1 MLYDLIG
8 VSKNDFDNFIEN
20 INSVVIK
27 EGTHWKHVN
36 PSSHN
41 SVSIK
46 FDKYFEDQFKNVISA
61 SSPKQGAFCGKSI
74 IQLLAPHS
82 SKKYVLT
89 LDIKNFFGSINFHKV
104 QECTKDHSSLQL
116 YSDIIHDFYFGGD
129 DQLRRGLK
137 GSAAIA
143 EVVGLKIDHLI
154 RKIIYSNKEYSNKDL
169 VYSRYYD
176 DIIISGDS
184 FGALRSVASV
194 LAKSIYKEL
203 GLLLNPKKTRLR
215 ILHGSK
221 ILGLRFHDR
230 DITVPQSLKHKLRAI
245 MYEYSSANYDE
256 SDYESVRDAKR
267 HVGQII
273 GTLRYI
279 INFTSANVSRYED
292 WLADFYEELDRLEEI
307 RKDLAQ
313 YYDDEKGIYFD
324 M

>member
-1 MLYDLIG
+1 MLHDLIG
-8 VSKNDFDNFIEN
+8 VSKNDFDNFIGN

-27 EGTHWKHVN
+27 EGAHWKHVN
-36 PSSHN
+36 PSPHD

-74 IQLLAPHS
+74 IQLLEPHS

-116 YSDIIHDFYFGGD
+116 YSDIIHIFYFGGD

-143 EVVGLKIDHLI
+143 EVVGLRIDHLI
-154 RKIIYSNKEYSNKDL
+154 QKIIYSSNKDL

-176 DIIISGDS
+176 DIVISGDS
-184 FGALRSVASV
+184 FGDLRSVASV
-194 LAKSIYKEL
+194 LAKSIYEEL

-221 ILGLRFHDR
+221 ILGLRFHGGG
-230 DITVPQSLKHKLRAI
+230 ITVPQSLRLITMSRI
-245 MYEYSSANYDE
+245 MN
-256 SDYESVRDAKR
+256 
-267 HVGQII
+267 
-273 GTLRYI
+273 L
-279 INFTSANVSRYED
+279 
-292 WLADFYEELDRLEEI
+292 
-307 RKDLAQ
+307 
-313 YYDDEKGIYFD
+313 
-324 M
+324 

>member
-116 YSDIIHDFYFGGD
+116 YSDIIHIFYFGGD

-143 EVVGLKIDHLI
+143 EVVGLRIDHLI
-154 RKIIYSNKEYSNKDL
+154 QKIIYSSNKDL

-176 DIIISGDS
+176 DIVISGDS
-184 FGALRSVASV
+184 FGDLRSVASV
-194 LAKSIYKEL
+194 LAKSIYEEL

-221 ILGLRFHDR
+221 ILGLRFHGGG
-230 DITVPQSLKHKLRAI
+230 ITVPQSLKRKLRVI
-245 MYEYSSANYDE
+245 IHEYTKANYDE

-279 INFTSANVSRYED
+279 INFTSANTSQYD
-292 WLADFYEELDRLEEI
+292 DCLANFYEELDRLEEI
-307 RKDLAQ
+307 RKELA
-313 YYDDEKGIYFD
+313 
-324 M
+324 

>member
-1 MLYDLIG
+1 MLHDLIG
-8 VSKNDFDNFIEN
+8 VSKNDFDNFIGN

-27 EGTHWKHVN
+27 EGAHWKHVN
-36 PSSHN
+36 PSPHD

-74 IQLLAPHS
+74 IQLLEPHS

-116 YSDIIHDFYFGGD
+116 YSDIIHIFYFGGD

-143 EVVGLKIDHLI
+143 EVVGLRIDHLI
-154 RKIIYSNKEYSNKDL
+154 QKIIYSSNKDL

-176 DIIISGDS
+176 DIVISGDS
-184 FGALRSVASV
+184 FGDLRSVASV
-194 LAKSIYKEL
+194 LAKSIYEEL

-221 ILGLRFHDR
+221 ILGLRFHGGG
-230 DITVPQSLKHKLRAI
+230 ITVPQSLKRKLRVI
-245 MYEYSSANYDE
+245 IHEYTQANYDE

-279 INFTSANVSRYED
+279 INFTSANTSQYD
-292 WLADFYEELDRLEEI
+292 DCLANFYEELDRLEEI
-307 RKDLAQ
+307 RKELA
-313 YYDDEKGIYFD
+313 
-324 M
+324 

>member
-8 VSKNDFDNFIEN
+8 VSKNDFDDFIGN
-20 INSVVIK
+20 INSVITK

-36 PSSHN
+36 PSPHD

-46 FDKYFEDQFKNVISA
+46 FDKYFEDQFKNVISE

-74 IQLLAPHS
+74 LQLLEPHS

-89 LDIKNFFGSINFHKV
+89 LDIKNFFESINFHKV
-104 QECTKDHSSLQL
+104 EECTRNHSSLQL

-154 RKIIYSNKEYSNKDL
+154 QKTIHSNKDL

-184 FGALRSVASV
+184 YDDLKSVVSALDE
-194 LAKSIYKEL
+194 SINQEI
-203 GLLLNPKKTRLR
+203 GLSLNPKKTKLR
-215 ILHGSK
+215 TLHGSK
-221 ILGLRFHDR
+221 ILGLRFHGGGV
-230 DITVPQSLKHKLRAI
+230 TVPQSLKRKLRVI
-245 MYEYSSANYDE
+245 IYEYTKANYDE

-267 HVGQII
+267 HVGKII

-279 INFTSANVSRYED
+279 INFTSANASWYD
-292 WLADFYEELDRLEEI
+292 DCLANFYGELDRLEEI
-307 RKDLAQ
+307 RKELAQ
-313 YYDDEKGIYFD
+313 YDDERLSI
-324 M
+324 

>member
-8 VSKNDFDNFIEN
+8 VSKNDFDDFIGN
-20 INSVVIK
+20 INSVIIK

-36 PSSHN
+36 PSPHD

-46 FDKYFEDQFKNVISA
+46 FDKYFEDQFKNVISE

-74 IQLLAPHS
+74 LQLLEPHS

-89 LDIKNFFGSINFHKV
+89 LDIKNFFGSINFYQV
-104 QECTKDHSSLQL
+104 EECIKNYSSLQP
-116 YSDIIHDFYFGGD
+116 YSDIIHNFYFGGD

-154 RKIIYSNKEYSNKDL
+154 QKTIYSKKDL
-169 VYSRYYD
+169 IYSRYYD
-176 DIIISGDS
+176 DIVISGDS
-184 FGALRSVASV
+184 FDDLRSVASV

-221 ILGLRFHDR
+221 ILGLRFHGGG
-230 DITVPQSLKHKLRAI
+230 ITVPQSLKRKLRVI
-245 MYEYSSANYDE
+245 IHEYAEANYDE

-267 HVGQII
+267 HVGRII

-279 INFTSANVSRYED
+279 INFTSASTSQYD
-292 WLADFYEELDRLEEI
+292 DYLANFYEELDRLEEI
-307 RKDLAQ
+307 RKELA
-313 YYDDEKGIYFD
+313 
-324 M
+324 